1 MGMAKPVAKL
11 STAQVAERLGVSQA
25 AVKKWCQKGLF
36 AKAELVDTP
45 RGPVWEIPE
54 SALETFK
61 RPTMGRPATAN
72 TPPRGAGSKQKR
84 ASKKRSPNE

>member
-1 MGMAKPVAKL
+1 MAKPVVKL
-11 STAQVAERLGVSQA
+11 STAQVSKRLGASQA

-54 SALETFK
+54 SDLVRFQ
-61 RPTMGRPATAN
+61 RPTMGRPVAVPADSRAKKAKRKKTER
-72 TPPRGAGSKQKR
+72 PR
-84 ASKKRSPNE
+84 